1 MQAIWAEDGSWSY
14 WIPIY
19 MYIYIDIDSDRDR
32 DRDRDRDM
40 LNSIIQLQAVVE
52 IITNKT
58 AKAHDILARQSTKM
72 CNAI

>member
-1 MQAIWAEDGSWSY
+1 L
-14 WIPIY
+14 
-19 MYIYIDIDSDRDR
+19 YIYIDRDR
-32 DRDRDRDM
+32 DGDRNRDRDM